1 MHVSFLK
8 IAIYATKTQGNHFLT
23 LFLYNFLAINK
34 VSVLNISLLKISS
47 YLYKIYIRFLI
58 LGVKLSAGLT
68 DTFYKK
74 IKEWRRLTCV

>member
-1 MHVSFLK
+1 MNQEMEFK
-8 IAIYATKTQGNHFLT
+8 NTF
-23 LFLYNFLAINK
+23 
-34 VSVLNISLLKISS
+34 
-47 YLYKIYIRFLI
+47 KIYISFLI